1 MTHVLPL
8 FARSVVAP
16 SALELTYMYVEQLL
30 MMSVVAIVDI
40 VGRAWIFCIAI
51 KPFILNAHIFTSTIV
66 AIAVFTPVT
75 NSCCITPITNSCC
88 HYQ

>member
-1 MTHVLPL
+1 MTRVLPL

-16 SALELTYMYVEQLL
+16 SALELTCIVQLL